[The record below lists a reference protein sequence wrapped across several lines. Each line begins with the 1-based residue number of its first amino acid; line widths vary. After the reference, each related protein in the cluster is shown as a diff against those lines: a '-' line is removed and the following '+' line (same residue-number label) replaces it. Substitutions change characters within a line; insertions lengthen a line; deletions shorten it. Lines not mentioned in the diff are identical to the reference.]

1 MSAAAAALRESPA
14 GTGRGAVRGPV
25 ITGWSAVSPYGIGR
39 DAFVEGVS
47 SGRATVSALDSEQWT
62 GPDELACLVPDFS
75 VREVLGK
82 KGTRSMDRVTGL
94 AVATV
99 RELIAQSEGAGSLA
113 ESGEEVALVLGTTT
127 GSAQSMMDITR
138 DTLVHEK
145 PFYIDPSHIPNAI
158 MNCAAGQCAI
168 WYGLKGPNTT
178 VAAGRASGLLA
189 LNYARRLLASGRAH
203 TVLCGAA
210 EEYSPARS
218 WLEWHT
224 RRPDEGATVLG
235 EGCAVLQLQS
245 PDTHTGRALAELVT
259 VNSAVVGP
267 DGVTA
272 SLTRCIGR
280 TLERARL
287 TPEDIWAVSP
297 STPAGTAGD
306 EERQALD
313 DVFDRHT
320 PLRIPAPGPIGD
332 TAAAT
337 ATFQIAALLTHTH
350 HDPPPA
356 DSIALVTAVDR
367 DGVLACALLRLL

>member
-1 MSAAAAALRESPA
+1 MSAPATALSAPPA
-14 GTGRGAVRGPV
+14 GAVRDQVRGPV

-39 DAFVEGVS
+39 DAFVQGVS
-47 SGRATVSALDSEQWT
+47 SGRATVSALDTEQWS
-62 GPDELACLVPDFS
+62 GPDELACLVPDFD
-75 VREVLGK
+75 VRKVLGK

-94 AVATV
+94 AVTAV
-99 RELIAQSEGAGSLA
+99 RELIADAEGAGSPA
-113 ESGEEVALVLGTTT
+113 GGGEKVALVLGTTT

-189 LNYARRLLASGRAH
+189 LNYARRLLTSGRAH

-218 WLEWHT
+218 WLERHT
-224 RRPDEGATVLG
+224 RQPDESATVLG
-235 EGCAVLQLQS
+235 EGCAILQLQ
-245 PDTHTGRALAELVT
+245 PPHTHPHPLAELLT
-259 VNSAVVGP
+259 IT
-267 DGVTA
+267 TA
-272 SLTRCIGR
+272 ITHPNHITTTLTQTIQN
-280 TLERARL
+280 TLNHHHL
-287 TPEDIWAVSP
+287 TPHDIWAISP
-297 STPAGTAGD
+297 STPPGITGD
-306 EERQALD
+306 HERHALNHI
-313 DVFDRHT
+313 FKNHT
-320 PLRIPAPGPIGD
+320 PHRIPAPGPIGD

-337 ATFQIAALLTHTH
+337 ATFQIAAILSHHQQHPHPGHTTL
-350 HDPPPA
+350 
-356 DSIALVTAVDR
+356 ITAIDR